1 MSKTKIIIAGIGA
14 VGGYFGGLLAKHFYK
29 SDQVAV
35 SFLARGENLKVIK
48 STGLKVIKGATE
60 FIARPDF
67 VTDQAAEMGFADFIL
82 ISTKSYDLEAMI
94 GQLQP
99 CINRDTIILPL
110 LNGVDSKEKIKA
122 LLPDNR
128 VLDGCVYIVSRLTK
142 PGVIENKG
150 NIQKLFFGLQ
160 HMMDDRLQ
168 LLEKLMKEAGVEA
181 TLSDNISR
189 VIWEKF
195 IFISSTA
202 STTSYFNVP
211 FGAMMADAEKFDT
224 LKSLIEEIKALAKA
238 KHITVAE
245 DITEKTLNI
254 AKALPYETTSSMH
267 TDLLNHKS
275 VTELESLT
283 GYVVKEAQ
291 KYKVPVPEYT
301 RVYKGLKEK
310 WEKSS

>member
-1 MSKTKIIIAGIGA
+1 
-14 VGGYFGGLLAKHFYK
+14 
-29 SDQVAV
+29 
-35 SFLARGENLKVIK
+35 
-48 STGLKVIKGATE
+48 
-60 FIARPDF
+60 
-67 VTDQAAEMGFADFIL
+67 
-82 ISTKSYDLEAMI
+82 
-94 GQLQP
+94 
-99 CINRDTIILPL
+99 
-110 LNGVDSKEKIKA
+110 
-122 LLPDNR
+122 
-128 VLDGCVYIVSRLTK
+128 
-142 PGVIENKG
+142 
-150 NIQKLFFGLQ
+150 
-160 HMMDDRLQ
+160 
-168 LLEKLMKEAGVEA
+168 
-181 TLSDNISR
+181 
-189 VIWEKF
+189 
-195 IFISSTA
+195 
-202 STTSYFNVP
+202 
-211 FGAMMADAEKFDT
+211 MADAEKFDT